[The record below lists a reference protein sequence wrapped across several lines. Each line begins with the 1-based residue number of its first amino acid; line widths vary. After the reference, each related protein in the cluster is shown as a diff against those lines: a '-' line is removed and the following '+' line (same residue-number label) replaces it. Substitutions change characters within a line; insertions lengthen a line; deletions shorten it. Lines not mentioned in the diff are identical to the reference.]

1 MPLRSEQS
9 SPSPHSGHAGMF
21 VWALIVGLSFPAVGL
36 LSEGLPPL
44 FLTAIRFVIAALALG
59 PLIRRA
65 PDRWPSIPGLMLYAV
80 MGLCLAGFFGAM
92 FWAAHQLPA
101 VSMATLYVSVPMIAY
116 LFGRVLGVERPDI
129 RLLAMLLLGAVGALS
144 LAWVG
149 NAGTGDRLDFGQAEA
164 LFMVG
169 CAATALY
176 PVMSKW
182 GMQRGFLSNSAA
194 VRTFWS
200 LVAGAT
206 LVGLLA
212 LVVEPV
218 QAMARMTLVDF
229 LLVAYL
235 GVFSSGVTFWLLQ
248 RGTAALTPGTV
259 TSYTYLIPF
268 ASLVIAFITE
278 SENLGWHWLPGSGAV
293 ILAMI
298 LLLRRSPSMHLKAS
312 TEVTEP

>member
-1 MPLRSEQS
+1 
-9 SPSPHSGHAGMF
+9 MF